1 MLPDGVTPADAAA
14 GMSAACEAI
23 LGYAQPVVVK
33 TAGAAPAVQRPP
45 DEAASPAQPP
55 PPAVAPA
62 PPLAPHPHPSLAAL
76 VQRTLEGLWA
86 GDSEVRLDVFLAALP
101 PSAMAAGQA
110 AVMAVLRDM
119 EDAGDHLVRDGWIH
133 LI

>member
-1 MLPDGVTPADAAA
+1 
-14 GMSAACEAI
+14 
-23 LGYAQPVVVK
+23 
-33 TAGAAPAVQRPP
+33 
-45 DEAASPAQPP
+45 
-55 PPAVAPA
+55 
-62 PPLAPHPHPSLAAL
+62 
-76 VQRTLEGLWA
+76 
-86 GDSEVRLDVFLAALP
+86 VRLDVFLAALP